1 MHKHLG
7 LVLVLATVFTGAGYA
22 QTVRPPS
29 SPVSPRSTQAP
40 MTTAPTGA
48 NEYKSEAD
56 AKRACGTDPV
66 VWANLKSK
74 TLHTSGDE
82 YYGKTKEGA
91 FMCQSVAVKEGMQMP
106 KSKG

>member
-1 MHKHLG
+1 VHKHLSIA
-7 LVLVLATVFTGAGYA
+7 LVLATVFTGVGYA

-29 SPVSPRSTQAP
+29 APVSPPSTQAP
-40 MTTAPTGA
+40 MTTAPTAA
-48 NEYKSEAD
+48 NEYKTEAD

-91 FMCQSVAVKEGMQMP
+91 FMCQSVAVKEGMHMS

>member
-1 MHKHLG
+1 
-7 LVLVLATVFTGAGYA
+7 
-22 QTVRPPS
+22 
-29 SPVSPRSTQAP
+29 
-40 MTTAPTGA
+40 MTTPPTGA
-48 NEYKSEAD
+48 NEYKTEAD

-91 FMCQSVAVKEGMQMP
+91 FMCQSVAVKEGMHMP
-106 KSKG
+106 KSKV

>member
-1 MHKHLG
+1 VHKNIG
-7 LVLVLATVFTGAGYA
+7 LVLVLATIFTGAGYA

-29 SPVSPRSTQAP
+29 APVSPPSTQAP
-40 MTTAPTGA
+40 MTAAPAGA
-48 NEYKSEAD
+48 NEYKTEAE

-74 TLHTSGDE
+74 TLHTNGDE

-91 FMCQSVAVKEGMQMP
+91 FMCQSVAVKEGMHMS
-106 KSKG
+106 KSNG